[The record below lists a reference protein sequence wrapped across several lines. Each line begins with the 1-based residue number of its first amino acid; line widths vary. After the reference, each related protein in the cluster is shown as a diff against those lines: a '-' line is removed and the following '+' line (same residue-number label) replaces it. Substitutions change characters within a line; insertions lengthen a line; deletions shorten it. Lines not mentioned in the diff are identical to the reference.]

1 MLRHD
6 QGTLPLPRPRAFAED
21 RAIEAAM
28 LHFWQHG
35 YAATSVRD
43 LGAAMGLGPASLYN
57 AFGTKRALF
66 LRALERY
73 VDQGLRPRVARL
85 AAMPDARGAIATF
98 LDDIIAR
105 SLADPQRRGCL
116 LVNTALEVAPH
127 DKGIGTYVAARLAE
141 VEAFFAGRVRDAQAQ
156 GRADTLRDAGDAGR
170 MLLATVMG
178 LRVFA
183 RVRPEPDL
191 LHGVARQALAA
202 LDPPLETAR

>member
-1 MLRHD
+1 
-6 QGTLPLPRPRAFAED
+6 
-21 RAIEAAM
+21 
-28 LHFWQHG
+28 
-35 YAATSVRD
+35 
-43 LGAAMGLGPASLYN
+43 MGLGPASLYN

-73 VDQGLRPRVARL
+73 VEQGLRPRIAKL
-85 AAMPDARGAIATF
+85 AAMPDAMDAIAAF
-98 LDDIIAR
+98 LGDIVVR

-127 DKGIGTYVAARLAE
+127 DTGIGAYVAARLAE
-141 VEAFFAGRVRDAQAQ
+141 VEEFLAGRVRAAQAQ
-156 GRADTLRDAGDAGR
+156 GRVDPARDAADAAR

-191 LHGVARQALAA
+191 LHGVARQALAT
-202 LDPPLETAR
+202 LDPPLEIAR